1 MALVFLIAISLSM
14 DAFSLA
20 LVYGIFGIDRKNKF
34 ILSIIVGMY
43 HFVMPLLGMFIGEL
57 ILSLFKFD
65 TDILVSF
72 ILCFIGIQMLISSFK
87 NEENIKGLSFGDF
100 FLFGLAVSIDS
111 FSLGITLPNLNAG
124 TIISP
129 LIFALV
135 SFVFTFIGL
144 SIGNKIE
151 KLLGKIATTI
161 GGVILTIIGLCF
173 AF

>member
-20 LVYGIFGIDRKNKF
+20 LVYGTFGIDRKNKF

-57 ILSLFKFD
+57 ILSLFKFN

-87 NEENIKGLSFGDF
+87 NEENIK
-100 FLFGLAVSIDS
+100 
-111 FSLGITLPNLNAG
+111 AG

>member
-72 ILCFIGIQMLISSFK
+72 ILCFIGIQMFISSFK
-87 NEENIKGLSFGDF
+87 NEEKS
-100 FLFGLAVSIDS
+100 
-111 FSLGITLPNLNAG
+111 
-124 TIISP
+124 
-129 LIFALV
+129 
-135 SFVFTFIGL
+135 
-144 SIGNKIE
+144 
-151 KLLGKIATTI
+151 
-161 GGVILTIIGLCF
+161 
-173 AF
+173 